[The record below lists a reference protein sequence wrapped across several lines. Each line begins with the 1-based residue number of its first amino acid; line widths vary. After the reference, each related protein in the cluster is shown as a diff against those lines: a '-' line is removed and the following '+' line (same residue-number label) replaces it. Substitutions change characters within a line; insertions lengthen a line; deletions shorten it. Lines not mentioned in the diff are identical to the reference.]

1 MGEERERFYYMKI
14 KKTIKIDKSNIEQ
27 ISSLECVESFELRH
41 DETVKVRL
49 RAESTNGRQ
58 TLATGD
64 YLCQFGN
71 GMWQRFGVE
80 ALNRTFIDP
89 RKEAGKQ
96 W

>member
-1 MGEERERFYYMKI
+1 MKV
-14 KKTIKIDKSNIEQ
+14 KKTIKIDKSNIEE
-27 ISSLECVESFELRH
+27 ISWYEQWQDGTLMVYL
-41 DETVKVRL
+41 KP
-49 RAESTNGRQ
+49 ESTNGRR

-80 ALNRTFIDP
+80 ALNRTFMNP
-89 RKEAGKQ
+89 AKEAGSQ